1 MLNES
6 ELSKKFDSF
15 LTKTIIL
22 SSKRYYKDEVTRD
35 FKELKII
42 DDEDY
47 SEYIKKYVKY
57 EEKAYSQMNIDNFV
71 EQLENSKLVYALK
84 SLSNVEMTVI
94 FLLFQE
100 QLTSKEASQ
109 ILKICSDSVT
119 RIKRRAFKKIEKYL
133 KGEE

>member
-42 DDEDY
+42 DDEDC
-47 SEYIKKYVKY
+47 SEYIKKYIKY

>member
-100 QLTSKEASQ
+100 QLTSK
-109 ILKICSDSVT
+109 
-119 RIKRRAFKKIEKYL
+119 
-133 KGEE
+133 

>member
-133 KGEE
+133 KGEA

>member
-22 SSKRYYKDEVTRD
+22 SSKRYYKDEITRD

>member
-1 MLNES
+1 
-6 ELSKKFDSF
+6 
-15 LTKTIIL
+15 
-22 SSKRYYKDEVTRD
+22 
-35 FKELKII
+35 
-42 DDEDY
+42 
-47 SEYIKKYVKY
+47 
-57 EEKAYSQMNIDNFV
+57 MNIDNFV

>member
-133 KGEE
+133 MKSQ

>member
-1 MLNES
+1 MESKNSNEA
-6 ELSKKFDSF
+6 KFDSF

>member
-1 MLNES
+1 MVNES

>member
-100 QLTSKEASQ
+100 QLTSKEASR

>member
-100 QLTSKEASQ
+100 QSTSKEASQ

>member
-119 RIKRRAFKKIEKYL
+119 RIKRRAFKKIEK
-133 KGEE
+133 EN

>member
-119 RIKRRAFKKIEKYL
+119 RKKRRAFKKIEKYL